1 MRGGALVLGLLLA
14 LPFPGHA
21 DCPPGDAPYPA
32 QFPDPARF
40 QAALTQ
46 TQGIAALDPAPA
58 AITVPHH
65 LEVPD
70 LIAGG
75 LRLAAGARPERILL
89 LFPDHFEKAGGP
101 AATTTRGFQTA
112 LGPVPAD
119 AAAARALIAAGVED
133 SCLFGADHGIGALL
147 PFVAAL
153 YPGVPLL
160 PVALSIRSHPADWDR
175 LAAVLAPLAG
185 PETLILQSTDFS
197 HYLPHH
203 EARLRDQQVLNIL
216 AAGDRTALRRLV
228 QPDHVDSLA
237 ALDLTLQLT
246 AGRAAP
252 LVVANR
258 NQQEL
263 TATPLAETTS
273 YMVIAHLL
281 AGKPQPR
288 ADFGGTVLVLGGDL
302 FLGRD
307 LPRLLSDELVAG
319 RVEAALLKATGGAPL
334 IANLEGVV
342 VEEMPVG
349 LPHLT
354 LAMPA
359 DVTGDWAGRMNLIAA
374 GTANNHA
381 LDLGPEARA
390 AGEAMLARRG
400 VTPFRDGQRLD
411 LPGLSLVA
419 LTDLSNSAAPYE
431 ALIDAL
437 ALDHLLVPEADRQVL
452 AYLHWGRETGPITG
466 PRERALAEEARRRGV
481 ALVMGA
487 HPHRASGPPEVIG
500 GGDTLV
506 YWSLGNLLFDQAGNE
521 SSGMLVE
528 LRVFPQGTVFARPL
542 PLPPLFDL
550 ALPGHAAEQGQDDG
564 G

>member
-1 MRGGALVLGLLLA
+1 ME
-14 LPFPGHA
+14 
-21 DCPPGDAPYPA
+21 
-32 QFPDPARF
+32 
-40 QAALTQ
+40 
-46 TQGIAALDPAPA
+46 PAPLA
-58 AITVPHH
+58 VTVPHH

-75 LRLAAGARPERILL
+75 LRLAAGQRPERILL
-89 LFPDHFEKAGGP
+89 LFPDHFDEATGI
-101 AATTTRGFQTA
+101 AATTARGFQTA

-119 AAAARALIAAGVED
+119 VGAAQQLIAAGLED

-153 YPGVPLL
+153 FPGVPLV
-160 PVALSIRSHPADWDR
+160 PVALSIRSQPADWDR
-175 LAAVLAPLAG
+175 LAAILAPIAG
-185 PETLILQSTDFS
+185 PETLLLQSTDFS

-216 AAGDRTALRRLV
+216 AAGDRDALRRLV

-273 YMVIAHLL
+273 YMVIAHVPP
-281 AGKPQPR
+281 GEPQPR
-288 ADFGGTVLVLGGDL
+288 ADFGGTVLMLGGDL

-307 LPRLLSDELVAG
+307 LPRLLSDELAAG
-319 RVEAALLKATGGAPL
+319 RVEDALRAATGGAPL

-342 VEEMPVG
+342 VDELPVG

-359 DVTGDWAGRMNLIAA
+359 DALRDWAGRMNLIAA
-374 GTANNHA
+374 GTANNHT
-381 LDLGPEARA
+381 LDLGPEARV
-390 AGEAMLARRG
+390 AGEAMLAQMG

-411 LPGLSLVA
+411 LPGLSLVG

-431 ALIDAL
+431 GLIDAA

-452 AYLHWGRETGPITG
+452 AFLHWGRETGPLTG
-466 PRERALAEEARRRGV
+466 PRERMLAEEARRRGV
-481 ALVMGA
+481 ALVVGA
-487 HPHRASGPPEVIG
+487 HPHRAAGAPEVIG

-506 YWSLGNLLFDQAGNE
+506 YWSLGNLLFDQTAE
-521 SSGMLVE
+521 TSSGMLVE

-542 PLPPLFDL
+542 PLPHLFDL
-550 ALPGHAAEQGQDDG
+550 ALP
-564 G
+564 